1 MPDLTEEQRIAMA
14 RQIALALH
22 KMMAGVPENV
32 MMEASIMLLKSLF
45 IAGVKPEYRLSLFN
59 SVTKKMRDEIKTY
72 GKAEEKQQ

>member
-1 MPDLTEEQRIAMA
+1 MPDLPEEQKIAMA

-32 MMEASIMLLKSLF
+32 MMEAVIMLLKSLF
-45 IAGVKPEYRLSLFN
+45 LASVKPQHRLGLFA

-72 GKAEEKQQ
+72 GKAEEKKQ